1 MREWRAEQVVDD
13 GLARRLLRQFPEL
26 ALESLEPFDEGWDY
40 TLWLVDETWVFRFP
54 RREIAIP
61 GVELEIEVLPPL
73 APLLPLPV
81 PVPVF
86 VGRPADGYPWPFF
99 GSRLLPGREL
109 GELTLDDDVRTSVGR
124 SLAAFLRKLHAADLA
139 YELPTD
145 SNRRADMTRRVPKTR
160 EQLGELESLGLW
172 RCPPEVERLLDEA
185 ERLPPSEAVAVVHGD
200 LHFRQVLADDDA
212 RLTGIIDWVD
222 LCRSDPAIDLS
233 MYWSFVPPSGRREFL
248 DAYGPVADEQLLRAR
263 VIALSLGAALA
274 RYGHLEGMENVE
286 REAHEGLGR
295 TVAQ

>member
-1 MREWRAEQVVDD
+1 VREWRAEQVVDED
-13 GLARRLLRQFPEL
+13 LARRLLGQFPEL
-26 ALESLEPFDEGWDY
+26 AVESLEPFAEGWDY
-40 TLWLVDETWVFRFP
+40 ALWLVDETWVFRFP
-54 RREIAIP
+54 RREIAIA
-61 GVELEIEVLPPL
+61 GVEREIAALPAL
-73 APLLPLPV
+73 APQLPVPV

-86 VGRPADGYPWPFF
+86 VGQPAHGYPWPFF

-109 GELTLDDDVRTSVGR
+109 GELTLDNDLRTSVGR
-124 SLAAFLRKLHAADLA
+124 SVAAFLRELHAAEPE
-139 YELPTD
+139 YELPSD
-145 SNRRADMTRRVPKTR
+145 SNRRADMTKRVPKTR
-160 EQLGELESLGLW
+160 EQLGELEALGL
-172 RCPPEVERLLDEA
+172 RRRSAAVDRLLDEA
-185 ERLPPSEAVAVVHGD
+185 ERLPPPEDSAVVHGD
-200 LHFRQVLADDDA
+200 LHFRQVLAEDDG

-233 MYWSFVPPSGRREFL
+233 MYWSFVPPDGRQAFL
-248 DAYGPVADEQLLRAR
+248 DAYGPVTDEQLLRAR